1 MEKKIDVLDIRASQ
15 GVNGNLK
22 TVQCSEAIGK
32 KETDEHP
39 RGGGGLKPDRGQ
51 SLCKTPVW
59 ELCLISK

>member
-15 GVNGNLK
+15 GANGNLK

-39 RGGGGLKPDRGQ
+39 RGGGGGA
-51 SLCKTPVW
+51 KT
-59 ELCLISK
+59 